1 MKLKPLIHYVLSRI
15 FAKINRLIPKDGRVI
30 MFISTPDFSDNP
42 RYLYE
47 KAKELLEGYK
57 FVWVVNDKTKFQNL
71 DNESTVFVQYR
82 TFEYLKW
89 IIKAKYLILSHGV
102 PYWKSGNQIA
112 ILLWHGLPIKRD
124 GVWIK
129 NYWHILPDFL
139 TVPSRFVGVIYSSL
153 FGVPPQD
160 ILELGIPRTDVLF
173 LNKNNEKLKVELKEK
188 LNLPLDKKVVLY
200 APTWREWNPT
210 FQFKL
215 FLELA
220 TNKEL
225 QKVLKINNAMLVF
238 KPHPQEEA
246 NILSYEFPKNFH
258 IITSNNMLKKGL
270 TTNELLLVSDL
281 LITDYS
287 SIFWD
292 YLILDRPMIFYVP
305 DIDDYRAH
313 RGLIL
318 EPFEEWVPGKI
329 AYSVDALV
337 KTISGVLEE
346 GKDGFEYKRKW
357 LRNIMYK
364 HQDGKSSER
373 IIRYFFHISRGE
385 I

>member
-1 MKLKPLIHYVLSRI
+1 
-15 FAKINRLIPKDGRVI
+15 
-30 MFISTPDFSDNP
+30 
-42 RYLYE
+42 
-47 KAKELLEGYK
+47 
-57 FVWVVNDKTKFQNL
+57 
-71 DNESTVFVQYR
+71 
-82 TFEYLKW
+82 
-89 IIKAKYLILSHGV
+89 
-102 PYWKSGNQIA
+102 
-112 ILLWHGLPIKRD
+112 
-124 GVWIK
+124 
-129 NYWHILPDFL
+129 
-139 TVPSRFVGVIYSSL
+139 
-153 FGVPPQD
+153 
-160 ILELGIPRTDVLF
+160 LELGIPRTDVLF